1 MNTRCY
7 RCGWSFTLSREAIE
21 AAAVSS
27 AGEKAHVVHC
37 PRCRQAIRIPMDQIT
52 RSLPPDW
59 QPPGEADTQAAPLT
73 AEPAGATASGGETA
87 VETAATPHSGR
98 RHRHSGKT
106 STSNPGKSAAE
117 PAAKLSTHQRS

>member
-73 AEPAGATASGGETA
+73 AEPAGAPTIAPIPSPIARISSSQPGHAPSG
-87 VETAATPHSGR
+87 P
-98 RHRHSGKT
+98 
-106 STSNPGKSAAE
+106 PSAHWA
-117 PAAKLSTHQRS
+117 